1 MVDFL
6 HKLAEIH
13 GINHIDFK
21 EKKDKFIQTHITD
34 FILISKE
41 REDWKRYYESK
52 SKLAKPRKI
61 KVKRRRFKMPIT
73 HGFIRLHFAVQD
85 YITSKAYNV
94 NVNLKEIANKN
105 RVKVITLVSAINV
118 IKKVENTIV

>member
-41 REDWKRYYESK
+41 KEDWKRYYESK

-85 YITSKAYNV
+85 YITLKAYNV
-94 NVNLKEIANKN
+94 NVDLKEIANKN
-105 RVKVITLVSAINV
+105 RVNIVTLISAINV
-118 IKKVENTIV
+118 IKKVENIIV

>member
-6 HKLAEIH
+6 HKLAEVY
-13 GINHIDFK
+13 GINHIDFI
-21 EKKDKFIQTHITD
+21 EKKDKFIQTHLTD

-52 SKLAKPRKI
+52 FKLTKPRKI
-61 KVKRRRFKMPIT
+61 KVKRRRFKMPII

-85 YITSKAYNV
+85 YITLKAYNNYV
-94 NVNLKEIANKN
+94 DVKEIANKN
-105 RVKVITLVSAINV
+105 RVNIVTLISAINT
-118 IKKVENTIV
+118 IEKVENTIV

>member
-41 REDWKRYYESK
+41 RED
-52 SKLAKPRKI
+52 
-61 KVKRRRFKMPIT
+61 
-73 HGFIRLHFAVQD
+73 
-85 YITSKAYNV
+85 
-94 NVNLKEIANKN
+94 
-105 RVKVITLVSAINV
+105 
-118 IKKVENTIV
+118 

>member
-1 MVDFL
+1 MVDFI

-94 NVNLKEIANKN
+94 NVGLKEIANKN

>member
-85 YITSKAYNV
+85 YIISKAYNV
-94 NVNLKEIANKN
+94 NVDLKEIANKN